1 MRVMRTALLTLA
13 LLTLVTGV
21 IYPLAMTALAGVL
34 FPYQAGGS
42 LLIEN
47 GQVIGSERIG
57 QAFQDPKYFWPR
69 PSATAPFPYN
79 AAASSGSNYGP
90 RNEDLKKA
98 MEARRQALR
107 AADPGNDQPIPIDL
121 LTASASGLDPHIS
134 PEAARYQIARVAR
147 VRGLAPPLVARLV
160 AEHTQPR
167 QLGFLGEPVVNV
179 LGLNRALDRLGRTR
193 P

>member
-1 MRVMRTALLTLA
+1 MTGMRTALLA
-13 LLTLVTGV
+13 LVALTLLTGV

-42 LLIEN
+42 LLIED
-47 GQVIGSERIG
+47 GRVIGSERIG
-57 QAFQDPKYFWPR
+57 QAFADPKYFWPR

-90 RNEDLKKA
+90 LNEELKKA

-107 AADPGNDQPIPIDL
+107 ATDPGNDQPIPTDL

-134 PEAARYQIARVAR
+134 PEAARYQAGRVAR
-147 VRGLAPPLVARLV
+147 VRGLPPALVARLV
-160 AEHTQPR
+160 AEHTEPR
-167 QLGFLGEPVVNV
+167 QLGFLCEPVVNV
-179 LGLNRALDRLGRTR
+179 LRLNRALDGLER
-193 P
+193 PRQ

>member
-1 MRVMRTALLTLA
+1 MREMRTALLTLVF
-13 LLTLVTGV
+13 LTLFTGV
-21 IYPLAMTALAGVL
+21 IYPLAMTALAGIL

-47 GQVIGSERIG
+47 GQVIGSDRIG
-57 QAFQDPKYFWPR
+57 QAFAHPKYFWPR

-90 RNEDLKKA
+90 LNEDLKKA

-107 AADPGNDQPIPIDL
+107 AADPGNHQSIPIDL
-121 LTASASGLDPHIS
+121 LTASASGFDPHIS
-134 PEAARYQIARVAR
+134 PEAARYQLSRVAR
-147 VRGLAPPLVARLV
+147 VRGLPPALVAGLV
-160 AEHTQPR
+160 AEHTRPR

-179 LGLNRALDRLGRTR
+179 LRLNRALDVLVRTR